1 MSRLLIDT
9 NIVIDLLAN
18 RKDFYTEA
26 ATLFSLADKNLLTL
40 TVSSLTFANTNY
52 ILSKLK
58 SEKEARVILRKF
70 KVLVETL
77 SLDDKITELALSDN
91 KFPDFEDG
99 LQYYSAIENR
109 IDIIITRNKKD
120 FKNSKIP
127 VMTAKE
133 YLAKSKTSGQQELC

>member
-1 MSRLLIDT
+1 MNRLLIDT

-18 RKDFYTEA
+18 RKEFYSEA
-26 ATLFSLADKNLLTL
+26 ATLFTLADKNVLTL

-58 SEKEARVILRKF
+58 TEKEARIILRKL

-77 SLDDKITELALSDN
+77 SLDDKITELALSDDN
-91 KFPDFEDG
+91 FPDFEDG

-109 IDIIITRNKKD
+109 VDIIITRNKKD

-133 YLAKSKTSGQQELC
+133 YLAKEKASG